1 MPQIN
6 NHPIGETLPNMI
18 TLMPNDHMYRQGTIE
33 VLMQGIKRNIFL
45 RSRDVQFL
53 ALNFKL
59 QNF

>member
-45 RSRDVQFL
+45 EKS
-53 ALNFKL
+53 
-59 QNF
+59 